1 MKICRAKEFWLGALL
16 MAGAVLAPEV
26 FAQAGTFVLSE
37 SRAPATLNP
46 QQIDLGQGFSTPE
59 MRAFEAQFEGL
70 VEWDP
75 NTGRSLPGLADSWT
89 SADQGKVW
97 TFRLRRAVWS
107 DGSRLTAESVVRS
120 WLHELD
126 PKQKAPSASLLT
138 RFLVGAAAYHE
149 GKGSAKAVGVKALDP
164 QTVQLTLREPLVPL
178 GLLALPPF
186 AVVNVDHPELVNG
199 PFIAKSPPV
208 ENKAAES
215 KTKESKTKE
224 KDAKPQELIFEAN
237 PRYWDARAVKLK
249 TLKFLTLDS
258 SVAWKDYQAGKVDWA
273 TRIPYRHLGDAEL
286 RDDFQ
291 NAPGLQTY
299 FYIPV
304 EKPGDKT
311 YPLNDERVRQALSLA
326 IDRTLLVRQV
336 LKLGVFPLYSVSP
349 PFWDYQPPECAHD
362 NILKAQELL
371 ASAGYDKGAKFPAL
385 VLGLN
390 KGPLH
395 EAVASYVVA
404 QWQANLGIK
413 VTLKTVSWKDFQEG
427 LAKGTFDLARGD
439 WRGDWPDP
447 LAFLETWSQPDNAA
461 QFHSKTFDQ
470 LIAEA
475 RASPDGAP
483 RLKKLAAAEELLLKR
498 QVVIPLFCYGS
509 PQLID
514 QTRWNGWFNNTADL
528 HPWKFIQSAPQTQA
542 PLAGSGP

>member
-1 MKICRAKEFWLGALL
+1 MKICRAKGFWLGALL
-16 MAGAVLAPEV
+16 LVGAVFAPAV
-26 FAQAGTFVLSE
+26 FAQAETFVLSE

-97 TFRLRRAVWS
+97 TFRLRHAVWS

-126 PKQKAPSASLLT
+126 PQQKAPSASLLT

-149 GKGSAKAVGVKALDP
+149 GKASAEAVGVKALGP

-186 AVVNVDHPELVNG
+186 AVINVDHPELVNG
-199 PFIAKSPPV
+199 PFIAD
-208 ENKAAES
+208 S
-215 KTKESKTKE
+215 KPADSKTKE
-224 KDAKPQELIFEAN
+224 KNTEPQELIFEAN
-237 PRYWDARAVKLK
+237 PRYWDAQAVKLK

-258 SVAWKDYQAGKVDWA
+258 STAWKEYQAGKVDWA
-273 TRIPYRHLGDAEL
+273 TEIPTSRLGDAEL
-286 RDDFQ
+286 REDFQ
-291 NAPGLQTY
+291 NVPGMQTY
-299 FYIPV
+299 FYIPI
-304 EKPGDKT
+304 EKPEDKT
-311 YPLNDERVRQALSLA
+311 YPLNDERVRKALSLA

-336 LKLGVFPLYSVSP
+336 LKLGVFPFYSVSP

-362 NILKAQELL
+362 NIMKAQELL
-371 ASAGYDKGAKFPAL
+371 ASAGYGKGAKFPAL

-390 KGPLH
+390 KGGLH
-395 EAVASYVVA
+395 EAVASYVVS

-427 LAKGTFDLARGD
+427 LAKGTYDLARGD

-461 QFHSKTFDQ
+461 QFHSKTYDQ

-475 RASPDGAP
+475 RLLPDGTP

-528 HPWKFIQSAPQTQA
+528 HPWKFIQRAAQAQA
-542 PLAGSGP
+542 PLVRSGP